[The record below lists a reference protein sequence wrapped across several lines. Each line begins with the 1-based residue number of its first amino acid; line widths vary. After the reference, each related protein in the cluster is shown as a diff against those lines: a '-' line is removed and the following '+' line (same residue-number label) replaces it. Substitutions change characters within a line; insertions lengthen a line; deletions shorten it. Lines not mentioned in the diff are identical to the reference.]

1 MSDTAAM
8 ARGKPEFVRRRVHEE
23 GHRRK
28 FLVIVDETPE
38 CDRAVVY
45 AAKRAER
52 TRGALKLLSV
62 VAPGDFQ
69 HWLGVEKM
77 MREEAISSAR
87 ALLSSYVDRA
97 AEVAAIEPETE
108 IREGAKS
115 EEILAAIAEDADIAI
130 LVLAAATGPEGP
142 GPLVSALAGRHAG
155 NYRIP
160 ITIVPGDLD
169 DEAIAAL
176 A

>member
-1 MSDTAAM
+1 MKAPRTT
-8 ARGKPEFVRRRVHEE
+8 PRRVHEE

-28 FLVIVDETPE
+28 FLVVVDDTEE

-52 TRGALKLLSV
+52 TKGGLVLLAIL
-62 VAPGDFQ
+62 APAGFQ

-77 MREEAISSAR
+77 MREEAREAAR
-87 ALLSSYVDRA
+87 VLLDRYAERA
-97 AEVAAIEPETE
+97 ASVAVVEPETR
-108 IREGAKS
+108 IREGMAS
-115 EEILAAIAEDADIAI
+115 EEIAREIDEDADIAI
-130 LVLAAATGPEGP
+130 LVLAAATGSEGP

-155 NYRIP
+155 HYPVP

-169 DEAIAAL
+169 DAEIAAL

>member
-1 MSDTAAM
+1 M
-8 ARGKPEFVRRRVHEE
+8 AKAPLPEIVQRRAFEE

-28 FLVIVDETPE
+28 FLVVVDETPE

-52 TRGALKLLSV
+52 TRGALVLLAV

-77 MREEAISSAR
+77 MRDEATAAAR
-87 ALLSSYVDRA
+87 DLLAKYVDRA
-97 AEVAAIEPETE
+97 ASVAAITPETRV
-108 IREGAKS
+108 REGVKS
-115 EEILAAIAEDADIAI
+115 EEILKEIAEDEDIAI

-155 NYRIP
+155 HYRIP
-160 ITIVPGDLD
+160 ITIVPGNLD